1 MTEGRAV
8 GLVGVLLAA
17 IGALLLLV
25 SVVDR
30 VQGNLNV
37 DAISRILIGLALAV
51 VALLAAV
58 MMYKSRYS
66 TGGLLAVV
74 IGAAII
80 IVPGGSFSAGILVA
94 LGGVLGVVAAEI
106 KK

>member
-8 GLVGVLLAA
+8 GLVGVLLAL
-17 IGALLLLV
+17 IGGLLLV
-25 SVVDR
+25 VDLSGEFRGNLTADR
-30 VQGNLNV
+30 V
-37 DAISRILIGLALAV
+37 SRILVVLALAV
-51 VALLAAV
+51 VAFLAAA

-66 TGGLLAVV
+66 TGGLLGVV
-74 IGAAII
+74 IGAAI

-94 LGGVLGVVAAEI
+94 LGGVLGVIAAEI